1 MDLDIR
7 FPIGLLF
14 SILGALLVVYGA
26 LSDKAMYARSLGINI
41 NVSWGLAMLVFG
53 LLMAFFGRRAMMRP
67 TPAVIPSG
75 DGPSRAHGH
84 H

>member
-14 SILGALLVVYGA
+14 TILGALLVVYGA
-26 LSDKAMYARSLGINI
+26 LSDTAIYARSLGLNI
-41 NVSWGLAMLVFG
+41 NVWWGLAMLVFG

-67 TPAVIPSG
+67 SPIVVPTG
-75 DGPSRAHGH
+75 DAPYRAHH
-84 H
+84 